1 MIHSASG
8 PARFDNPARLADAI
22 VEKVGKT
29 VMLALPLGLGKANH
43 IANALYTKAA
53 ADPSIRLTIF
63 TALTLEAPRA
73 KNELERRFLDPIAQ
87 RVFAGYP
94 ALDYAAAIRAGHVP
108 PNIQINEF
116 FFEAGQWLGSPYAQ
130 QHYISANYTHAL
142 RYVLDRGVNV
152 VGQLVAH
159 RAEESAH
166 PYSLSCNPD
175 LTLDL
180 LKLRHDGHA
189 DFLFAGQTNSE
200 LPFMLGD
207 AAVRAEEIDF
217 LLESP
222 ATDFPL
228 FAPPREP
235 ISLADYAAG
244 LYAASIVPDG
254 GTLQIGIGSLGEA
267 VVQALILRQSKNA
280 KYCKLLSRLRPDA
293 AQETRQ
299 ETNQE
304 TARATALHSEP
315 FDIGLYG
322 CSELFV
328 EGMLDLYRAGIL
340 KREVD
345 GVVLHAGFFV
355 GSRAFY
361 RALRE
366 MPREIAAKFAMT
378 SISYVNELYH
388 DEDAKRHAR
397 VKARFLNDAMM
408 ATLLGDVISDGL
420 EDGRI
425 VSGVGGQYNFIAQ
438 AFALEGARSV
448 IMLPAIR
455 RTKGKDQSNIRWRY
469 GHTTIPRHLRDI
481 IVTEYG
487 IADIRGKS
495 DRDVIATMLAI
506 TDSRFQDELLR
517 EAKDAGKIERSFELA
532 KASRDNTP
540 DAIERM
546 LKPAADAGLL
556 PQFPFDTDFTA
567 VEQRLIPA
575 LQVLKSASPGK
586 LATLFLRGLAPR
598 ANDKDCLDRLGL
610 AHPKSASEWLYAALV
625 RGALN
630 AGGPGT

>member
-8 PARFDNPARLADAI
+8 PARFDNPARLANAI
-22 VEKVGKT
+22 VEKVGKS

-43 IANALYTKAA
+43 IANALYTKAT

-73 KNELERRFLDPIAQ
+73 KNELERRFLDPITQ

-94 ALDYAAAIRAGHVP
+94 ALDYAVAIRAGQVP

-142 RYVLDRGVNV
+142 RYVLERGVNV

-159 RAEESAH
+159 RAEEAPH

-180 LKLRHDGHA
+180 LKLRRDGRV

-200 LPFMLGD
+200 LPFMPGE

-222 ATDFPL
+222 AADFPL

-235 ISLADYAAG
+235 VSLSDYAAG
-244 LYAASIVPDG
+244 LYAASIVPDD

-280 KYCKLLSRLRPDA
+280 EYCKLLSRLRPNA
-293 AQETRQ
+293 AQ
-299 ETNQE
+299 
-304 TARATALHSEP
+304 ATALHSEP

-322 CSELFV
+322 CSEMFV

-340 KREVD
+340 KREVN

-366 MPREIAAKFAMT
+366 MPREIAAKFVMT

-388 DEDAKRHAR
+388 DEDAKRRAR

-455 RTKGKDQSNIRWRY
+455 RTKGKDHSNIRWRY
-469 GHTTIPRHLRDI
+469 GHTTVPRHLRDI

-495 DRDVIATMLAI
+495 DRDVIAAMLEI

-517 EAKDAGKIERSFELA
+517 EAKDAGKIERSFKLA

-540 DAIERM
+540 GAIERI

-556 PQFPFDTDFTA
+556 PPFPFGTDFTA

-575 LQVLKSASPGK
+575 LEVLKTASPGK
-586 LATLFLRGLAPR
+586 LATLFLRGLPPR
-598 ANDKDCLDRLGL
+598 ADGKDCLDRLGL

-625 RGALN
+625 RGALK
-630 AGGPGT
+630 AGEPELS